1 MGMTGRLGALLFVVL
16 LACMPAQAQPT
27 QDPRVAD
34 IQRAGEIRVG
44 LHLPQFEKDPATGE
58 LRGVGTGAVIV
69 QIANALAEQ
78 LGVKVKLIG
87 HPSPPAL
94 VECLKAGACDIGF
107 LGYVPNRTVDV
118 GFTPPHIMVPF
129 TFMVRQG
136 VPIQVAADADKA
148 GLHIAA
154 VRGHAS
160 TLALGRM
167 LKHAET
173 LAVEIPDEA
182 FELMRSGK
190 ADAWASP
197 RPPLLEY
204 APKLP
209 GARVLNDRYGENLQA
224 IAVPKSQAA
233 RLDYMVEFVERAK
246 ISGVIKRAIE
256 RAGEQGIEVAPSDP
270 PSQTGTVPR

>member
-1 MGMTGRLGALLFVVL
+1 
-16 LACMPAQAQPT
+16 
-27 QDPRVAD
+27 
-34 IQRAGEIRVG
+34 
-44 LHLPQFEKDPATGE
+44 
-58 LRGVGTGAVIV
+58 VIV

-87 HPSPPAL
+87 HPSPPVL

-107 LGYVPNRTVDV
+107 LGYVPNRTGDV

-129 TFMVRQG
+129 TFMVRPG

-167 LKHAET
+167 LKLAET

-182 FELMRSGK
+182 FELVRSGK

-224 IAVPKSQAA
+224 IAVPKGQPA

-246 ISGVIKRAIE
+246 VSGVIKRAIE